1 LSESRQNTI
10 LLVFLL
16 VAQLVLMSGSARSAT
31 GATVLESW
39 LMWVSSPGVVVARAF
54 TGTIKRGVDEVR
66 DLLAARSRN
75 KVLEAE
81 VRHLSSELVRH
92 REAEPENR
100 RLRRLLGMRDVLVP
114 ESVAAVVVTSNL
126 NGSTRMIVV
135 DRGRLDGVRRDLPVI
150 AWGGV
155 VGRVM
160 VAESRHSKVRLLT
173 DASSGVAGVVQRS
186 RVQGIVFGRASS
198 ALEMLYVPRFSD
210 VLHGDRVVTS
220 GIDGVFP
227 RGFGIGRVGSIT
239 TRPDGTQTLHLVPD
253 LDFRALEEVLI
264 LLEPGAGESPPLDG
278 SGDTP

>member
-1 LSESRQNTI
+1 MNESRQNTI

-16 VAQLVLMSGSARSAT
+16 VAQLVLMSGSARSSS

-39 LMWVSSPGVVVARAF
+39 VMWVSSPGVAVARAL

-81 VRHLSSELVRH
+81 VRQLSSELVRY

-100 RLRRLLGMRDVLVP
+100 RLRELLGMRDVMVP
-114 ESVAAVVVTSNL
+114 GSVAAVVVTSNL
-126 NGSTRMIVV
+126 NGTTRMIVV
-135 DRGRLDGVRRDLPVI
+135 DRGRLDGVRRDMPVI

-155 VGRVM
+155 VGRV
-160 VAESRHSKVRLLT
+160 VATEPRHAKIRLLT

-186 RVQGIVFGRASS
+186 RVQGIVFGRAGS

-210 VLHGDRVVTS
+210 VLHGDRIVTS

-253 LDFRALEEVLI
+253 LDFRSLEEVLI
-264 LLEPGAGESPPLDG
+264 LLDPGAGESRLLQD
-278 SGDTP
+278 SGDGP